1 MITSRDYVIRQIR
14 QLTLALATLL
24 GKRGALSASE
34 VAAEISATMQ
44 GAAGV
49 DLERLRRLT
58 RAEVRALCER
68 DGAVNPELAV
78 SMADLLAHDEH
89 EASRL
94 RAAWLYEEALRAG
107 GPVPHDIHDRILR
120 LSGDQAA
127 AASSKNPAA
136 STESPAEPG

>member
-24 GKRGALSASE
+24 GKRGSMSAEE
-34 VAAEISATMQ
+34 VAAEISTSMH
-44 GAAGV
+44 GVSGV
-49 DLERLRRLT
+49 DLERLRQLT

-78 SMADLLAHDEH
+78 SMADLLAQDAH

-94 RAAWLYEEALRAG
+94 RAAWLYEEALLAG
-107 GPVPHDIHDRILR
+107 GPVPHDIHDRIR
-120 LSGDQAA
+120 TLSGDQTA
-127 AASSKNPAA
+127 
-136 STESPAEPG
+136 AEPANDPSEPS